1 MELRTVLSQ
10 KPKTMEQAHV
20 FYNELPLDE
29 NNIFSA
35 NLTENNEI
43 EEIKFKKSNNYA
55 SSGLSIN
62 QEIDNK
68 EFVPLPNTDA
78 EHQLSDIMRPY
89 SKEKEKFNLTLRMY
103 TKESFDITIP
113 KRTDILLNGFQYYDT
128 TTKKLETIAFYDYFY
143 HLDKFGFEW
152 NHDRSR
158 YSVKLLAEKK

>member
-1 MELRTVLSQ
+1 MSSLSQ
-10 KPKTMEQAHV
+10 PKTLEPAHV
-20 FYNELPLDE
+20 FYNELPFDE
-29 NNIFSA
+29 NTIFSIS
-35 NLTENNEI
+35 LTENNEI
-43 EEIKFKKSNNYA
+43 EEIKFKKSNA
-55 SSGLSIN
+55 ISGLPIN

-89 SKEKEKFNLTLRMY
+89 SKEKEKFSLTLRMY

-143 HLDKFGFEW
+143 HLDKFGFE
-152 NHDRSR
+152 
-158 YSVKLLAEKK
+158 

>member
-1 MELRTVLSQ
+1 MSSLSQ
-10 KPKTMEQAHV
+10 PKTLEPAHV

-29 NNIFSA
+29 NTIFSIS
-35 NLTENNEI
+35 LTENNEI
-43 EEIKFKKSNNYA
+43 EEIKFKKSNA
-55 SSGLSIN
+55 ISGLPIN

-128 TTKKLETIAFYDYFY
+128 TTKKLETIAFYGYFY
-143 HLDKFGFEW
+143 HLDKFGFE
-152 NHDRSR
+152 
-158 YSVKLLAEKK
+158 